1 MAEIRYGT
9 EKFGKLKAVMLHR
22 PDAAL
27 QKITKDN
34 MSYFLWDQVPDIDR
48 YLEEHRRYARL
59 LEENGV
65 AVYQL
70 SELAVKNTALIE
82 RLPNLAYLNDIAV
95 VSSKG
100 CILSKMSSLGRS
112 HEELVV
118 REALEKLGIPVL
130 YEPIEGDAFEGF
142 LFIDEDTVFVANTE
156 RHNSQS
162 IERFIDIITDD
173 FSRVVYA
180 IIPKA
185 RRFMHPDM
193 ILGRVT
199 KHLMVYYPP
208 AFLNTFLVTK
218 KGIEQIDMKSWFKD
232 RGVELLPVSD
242 EEQQNWGTSFV
253 TLEPGV
259 IVNYDISLQTPTLRT
274 LEREGVR
281 FIHFHPEALLAG
293 GGSLRCLTLRLLR
306 E

>member
-1 MAEIRYGT
+1 METIRYGT
-9 EKFGKLKAVMLHR
+9 EGFGKLKTVILHR

-27 QKITKDN
+27 KQITKN
-34 MSYFLWDQVPDIDR
+34 NYGHFLWDQVPDIDR
-48 YLEEHRRYARL
+48 YLEEHRRYQQL

-65 AVYQL
+65 QVYQL
-70 SELAVKNTALIE
+70 SDLVERHTALLE
-82 RLPNLAYLNDIAV
+82 RLPNLAYMNDIAV
-95 VSSKG
+95 VTTKG
-100 CILSKMSSLGRS
+100 SVLSKMSSMGRC

-118 REALEKLGIPVL
+118 REALEMLGVPVL
-130 YEPIEGDAFEGF
+130 YEPKEGDAFEGF
-142 LFIDEDTVFVANTE
+142 LYIDKDTVFVANTE

-162 IERFIDIITDD
+162 IERFIDFITDHY
-173 FSRVVYA
+173 SRVIYA

-199 KHLMVYYPP
+199 EHMLVYYPP

-218 KGIEQIDMKSWFKD
+218 KGIDQIDLKSWFKS
-232 RGVELLPVSD
+232 RGTELVPVSD
-242 EEQQNWGTSFV
+242 NEQQKWGTSFV

-274 LEREGVR
+274 LEKEGVR